1 MLRNTD
7 SQVECHISFRR
18 GVLKKNSEP
27 RFSFYYSICK
37 SYPYRKYCN
46 DEKKKWNTLMLKPS
60 KAKRRTDI
68 ETISSFPGLYIE
80 KHFFDEG
87 RYHHIIRHRR
97 GRYQRNQDVPDDKKR
112 TRKLPNKK
120 RKTQRH

>member
-18 GVLKKNSEP
+18 GVLKKNSET
-27 RFSFYYSICK
+27 RFLFYYIFR

-46 DEKKKWNTLMLKPS
+46 DEKKWNTLMLKPS

-80 KHFFDEG
+80 KHFFNER
-87 RYHHIIRHRR
+87 RYLHIIRHRR

-120 RKTQRH
+120 RKTQRHK